1 MNNDLSKIER
11 GAYTVY
17 FNKKD
22 ETVVLELLKCL
33 EDAEKNI
40 CDVFCLKVPYICTF
54 FLLESAEELESIMGV
69 TPKIGE
75 KLRVDYR
82 SSTILFYMD
91 RIRSENI
98 GEAALK
104 ELGHLI
110 FNNMVDERENAVR
123 QWRSP
128 SWLREGFA
136 LQLSYLS
143 RIDRED
149 WLKTG
154 WLELQSIYKEGKL
167 IPLSVLEKDINY
179 IPNPTRRYI
188 ALFQAYFMVR
198 LLIVTCGDCFFE
210 NYANTMRR
218 MPDSPA
224 NEVFLKFTNTDF
236 EKFYGMF
243 KICVENNA
251 DLMPA

>member
-1 MNNDLSKIER
+1 
-11 GAYTVY
+11 
-17 FNKKD
+17 
-22 ETVVLELLKCL
+22 
-33 EDAEKNI
+33 
-40 CDVFCLKVPYICTF
+40 
-54 FLLESAEELESIMGV
+54 
-69 TPKIGE
+69 
-75 KLRVDYR
+75 
-82 SSTILFYMD
+82 MD

-128 SWLREGFA
+128 SWCERASRCNCLIFQELTAKIGLRQVGSNYNQFTRGQA
-136 LQLSYLS
+136 HTSLGL
-143 RIDRED
+143 
-149 WLKTG
+149 G
-154 WLELQSIYKEGKL
+154 
-167 IPLSVLEKDINY
+167 KDINY

-218 MPDSPA
+218 MPDSRQT
-224 NEVFLKFTNTDF
+224 KFF
-236 EKFYGMF
+236 
-243 KICVENNA
+243 
-251 DLMPA
+251 